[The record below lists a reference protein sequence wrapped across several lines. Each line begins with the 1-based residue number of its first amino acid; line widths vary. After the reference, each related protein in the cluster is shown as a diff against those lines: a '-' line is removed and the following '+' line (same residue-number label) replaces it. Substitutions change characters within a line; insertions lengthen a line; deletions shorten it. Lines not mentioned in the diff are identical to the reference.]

1 MHAMTA
7 PNNANE
13 VGSGTADYVPPNAAT
28 PASLPSTENLKVL
41 NDEKS
46 LLKVTGLG
54 TLARNWATPTW
65 LSGSTPFPPY
75 ALTVNVF
82 GGANVIEVENETP
95 LAKSTSMLPSVPV
108 LAE

>member
-1 MHAMTA
+1 MPAMTT

-13 VGSGTADYVPPNAAT
+13 VGSGTAVNIPPNAAT
-28 PASLPSTENLKVL
+28 PAPLPSTENLKVL

-46 LLKVTGLG
+46 LLKDTGP
-54 TLARNWATPTW
+54 LARNWATPTW

-75 ALTVNVF
+75 ALTVNVL